1 MYDLSHLP
9 GALRMQPCAWLRA
22 GLLGVLI
29 WLVVWAGS
37 VQAQNL
43 QPIPALTAHVIDTTG
58 TLGGAREALEDK
70 LAAFERSKGSQII
83 VLMVATTQPEDIVSY
98 SNRVGN
104 TWKVGRKGVGDG
116 LLLIVAKD
124 DRRVRIEVAKTLE
137 GAVPDL
143 AAKHIIDEAI
153 TPKFRTGDYA
163 GGLNAGVDR
172 IISRVNGEALPEVAQ
187 STAAGQG
194 GMGGLGDLQWMDFAI
209 FLLFA
214 VPIGGAIAKSML
226 GRKFG
231 SFVTGGAVGAA
242 AFFITTSIAIAG
254 LAFIAALLFTLMSG
268 LGSMARSGRGGG
280 YGGGYGGAMGGG
292 GFGGGGGGGGFGS
305 GGGGDFGG
313 GGASGDW

>member
-1 MYDLSHLP
+1 MYRPSRLP
-9 GALRMQPCAWLRA
+9 GALRMHPRAWLRA
-22 GLLGVLI
+22 GLLTVMA
-29 WLVVWAGS
+29 WLMLWAGS

-58 TLGGAREALEDK
+58 TLGSARDALEDK
-70 LAAFERSKGSQII
+70 LATLERSKGSQVI

-98 SNRVGN
+98 ANRVGN

-143 AAKHIIDEAI
+143 AAKYIIDEAI
-153 TPKFRTGDYA
+153 TPRFRAGDYA
-163 GGLNAGVDR
+163 GGLSAGVDR
-172 IISRVNGEALPEVAQ
+172 IIGRINGEALPEV
-187 STAAGQG
+187 SRGAGQG
-194 GMGGLGDLQWMDFAI
+194 GLGGLGDIQWMDFAI

-214 VPIGGAIAKSML
+214 VPIGGAIAKGL
-226 GRKFG
+226 FGRKFG
-231 SFVTGGAVGAA
+231 SFLTGGAVGTA
-242 AFFITTSIAIAG
+242 AFFITTSLVIAG
-254 LAFIAALLFTLMSG
+254 LAFVAALLFTLLSG
-268 LGSMARSGRGGG
+268 LGGMVRSGRDGGFGGG
-280 YGGGYGGAMGGG
+280 YGG